1 MEKYWKEEDFSNAK
15 ERSVFDIL
23 REHKG
28 ERVASYWHCC
38 LKVLRNFEH
47 PEKILLAAHCL
58 REVMNGLGIA
68 PLDNLSNYINH
79 LSAKWQK
86 VAKEWT
92 EIDSGKFGEN
102 AKGEILKFL
111 RLCKE
116 MFEKLSERRET
127 KVQMADIVKEL
138 DPSKIGTPLELRIGI
153 GDELKAIRRK
163 ATDILHGKEI
173 EGHSSFMET
182 LERFEEI
189 IISSYKP
196 RTFEKQAEIDELIR
210 EAEAND

>member
-1 MEKYWKEEDFSNAK
+1 MEKYWKEEDFSNSE
-15 ERSVFDIL
+15 ERSVFEIL

-28 ERVASYWHCC
+28 ERIASYWHCC

-47 PEKILLAAHCL
+47 PEQISVAAYCL
-58 REVMNGLGIA
+58 REVMDGLGIA
-68 PLDNLSNYINH
+68 PFDNLSNYINN

-86 VAKEWT
+86 VAKVWT

-116 MFEKLSERRET
+116 MFDRYGLRPKTRD
-127 KVQMADIVKEL
+127 QMARIIEEA
-138 DPSKIGTPLELRIGI
+138 DPSRIGLPPEFSRGI
-153 GDELKAIRRK
+153 GDELVKIRRK
-163 ATDILHGKEI
+163 VMQILHGKEI
-173 EGHSSFMET
+173 EGRSSFMET

-189 IISSYKP
+189 IISRYKP
-196 RTFEKQAEIDELIR
+196 KTFEKQAEIDELIR
-210 EAEAND
+210 EAEAHD